1 MHKFSGIVFGLI
13 LPILICFLLNYAIGR
28 NPKDMKMGIVNY
40 ESSNCSRTDAK
51 IEGTCPNQN
60 LSCFFLNE
68 IHADIF
74 QGIPY
79 NSREKALKDSK
90 RTKIFGFI
98 EIGANFTTN
107 FVGEELLSIN
117 DKLGVSR
124 VVHNNSEIA
133 IHIDETDL
141 IRSMFVKRE
150 VFFAFSRFIDK
161 FTESCRSSKGSFSSP
176 LNMDE
181 TLNGKLGDEQTG
193 LMMIGTII
201 Q

>member
-1 MHKFSGIVFGLI
+1 M
-13 LPILICFLLNYAIGR
+13 LPILICFLLNFAIGR
-28 NPKDMKMGIVNY
+28 NPKDMKLGIVNH
-40 ESSNCSRTDAK
+40 ENSNCSRSNAI
-51 IEGTCPNQN
+51 IESLCPDEN
-60 LSCFFLNE
+60 LSCLFLNE

-74 QGIPY
+74 KGIPY
-79 NSREKALKDSK
+79 NSREKALEDSK

-98 EIGANFTTN
+98 EIGANFSTN
-107 FVGEELLSIN
+107 FVGEELMSIN
-117 DKLGVSR
+117 DESGVSR
-124 VVHNNSEIA
+124 AVHNNSEIA
-133 IHIDETDL
+133 IHIDETDM

-150 VFFAFSRFIDK
+150 VFFAFARFIDK
-161 FTESCRSSKGSFSSP
+161 FSASCKSSKESFSSP

>member
-1 MHKFSGIVFGLI
+1 M
-13 LPILICFLLNYAIGR
+13 LICFLLNYAIGR
-28 NPKDMKMGIVNY
+28 NPKDMKLGIVNY
-40 ESSNCSRTDAK
+40 ESSYCSRTNAQ
-51 IEGTCPNQN
+51 IESMCENQN

-68 IHADIF
+68 IHAGSV

-79 NSREKALKDSK
+79 NSREKAFKDSK

-98 EIGANFTTN
+98 EIGANFSTN
-107 FVGEELLSIN
+107 FVGEELMSMN
-117 DKLGVSR
+117 DELGVSR
-124 VVHNNSEIA
+124 LVHNNSEIA

-141 IRSMFVKRE
+141 LRSMFVKRE

-161 FTESCRSSKGSFSSP
+161 FSESCKSLKGSFSSP